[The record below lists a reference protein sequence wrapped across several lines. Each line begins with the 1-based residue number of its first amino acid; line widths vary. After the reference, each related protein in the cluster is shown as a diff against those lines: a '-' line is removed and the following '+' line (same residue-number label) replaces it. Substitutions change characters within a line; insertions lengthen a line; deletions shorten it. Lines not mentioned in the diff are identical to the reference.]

1 MSENDVKLL
10 CSFKSF
16 RLQPLRPKIFHR
28 TYYAHATHDGRAIAT
43 RTSHFR
49 VGWAEMDM
57 EALTFSSPTTR
68 RLRTAYF
75 QSGVG
80 VAHANQLQYLLRFL
94 SHFPCLFHSIFLR
107 NLPEHFCIFNYLTNT
122 KTTKF
127 YVYARRPTVCA
138 TTAQEDDL
146 TLESLSTL
154 LPQYSTH
161 KRTCGTGFSKSK
173 IDTIIR
179 E

>member
-1 MSENDVKLL
+1 MAEEARARRMSENDVKLPR
-10 CSFKSF
+10 FVH
-16 RLQPLRPKIFHR
+16 IFPNSLSTVTISLVYFTHTQR
-28 TYYAHATHDGRAIAT
+28 T
-43 RTSHFR
+43 
-49 VGWAEMDM
+49 M
-57 EALTFSSPTTR
+57 EEPPGLHVSVSPATTR
-68 RLRTAYF
+68 RLGTAYF

-122 KTTKF
+122 TTRKF